1 MQVSHQAPQ
10 TQTPCHRMPVLRRND
25 QQTQPDEMVKFLQRR
40 LNAYNF
46 PLKIDG
52 FFGAK
57 TEAAV
62 IGLQERGNDH
72 DPSVVVDGIVGP
84 RTWESLAACVIIRE
98 AN

>member
-1 MQVSHQAPQ
+1 
-10 TQTPCHRMPVLRRND
+10 MPVLRRND
-25 QQTQPDEMVKFLQRR
+25 RQAQPDEMVAFLQRR

-62 IGLQERGNDH
+62 IGLQQRGSDH
-72 DPSVVVDGIVGP
+72 DSSILVDGIVGP
-84 RTWESLAACVIIRE
+84 QTWEGLAACIVIRE
-98 AN
+98 Q

>member
-1 MQVSHQAPQ
+1 MFEIFLPVS
-10 TQTPCHRMPVLRRND
+10 
-25 QQTQPDEMVKFLQRR
+25 KFSK

-62 IGLQERGNDH
+62 IGLQRRGSDH
-72 DPSVVVDGIVGP
+72 DSSILVDGIVGP
-84 RTWESLAACVIIRE
+84 QTWEGLAACIVIPE
-98 AN
+98 Q

>member
-1 MQVSHQAPQ
+1 
-10 TQTPCHRMPVLRRND
+10 MPVLRRND
-25 QQTQPDEMVKFLQRR
+25 RQTQPDEMVAFLQRR

-62 IGLQERGNDH
+62 TGLQRRGSDH
-72 DPSVVVDGIVGP
+72 DSSILVDGIVGP
-84 RTWESLAACVIIRE
+84 QTWEGLAACLIIRE
-98 AN
+98 Q

>member
-1 MQVSHQAPQ
+1 
-10 TQTPCHRMPVLRRND
+10 MPVLRRND
-25 QQTQPDEMVKFLQRR
+25 RQTQPDEMVAFLQRR

-62 IGLQERGNDH
+62 IELQRRGSDH
-72 DPSVVVDGIVGP
+72 NPSILVDGIVGP
-84 RTWESLAACVIIRE
+84 QTWEGLAACIVIRE
-98 AN
+98 Q

>member
-1 MQVSHQAPQ
+1 MQTSSKPTPA
-10 TQTPCHRMPVLRRND
+10 TTPCHRMPVLRRND
-25 QQTQPDEMVKFLQRR
+25 RQTQPDEMVAFLQRR

-62 IGLQERGNDH
+62 TGLQRRGSDH
-72 DPSVVVDGIVGP
+72 DSSILVDGIVGP
-84 RTWESLAACVIIRE
+84 QTWEGLAACLIIRE
-98 AN
+98 Q

>member
-1 MQVSHQAPQ
+1 
-10 TQTPCHRMPVLRRND
+10 MPVLRRND
-25 QQTQPDEMVKFLQRR
+25 RQTQPDEMVAFLQRR

-62 IGLQERGNDH
+62 IGLQQRGSDH
-72 DPSVVVDGIVGP
+72 DSSILVDGIVGSQ
-84 RTWESLAACVIIRE
+84 TWEGLAACIVIRE
-98 AN
+98 Q

>member
-1 MQVSHQAPQ
+1 
-10 TQTPCHRMPVLRRND
+10 MPVLRRND
-25 QQTQPDEMVKFLQRR
+25 RQTQPDEMVAFLQRR

-62 IGLQERGNDH
+62 IGLQQRGSDH
-72 DPSVVVDGIVGP
+72 DSSILVDGIVGP
-84 RTWESLAACVIIRE
+84 QTWEGLAACIVIRE
-98 AN
+98 Q